1 MSLLIVRLVVFVLL
15 FWAGWRLW
23 QFWLQQQNNRLDQKN
38 SKDQKL
44 ESEDSETMVPC
55 AQCGVHLPKN
65 IALKSG
71 QHYFCCREHQAS
83 FDKEDKE

>member
-23 QFWLQQQNNRLDQKN
+23 QFWLQQQNNRLDQNAK
-38 SKDQKL
+38 SEDT
-44 ESEDSETMVPC
+44 EDSETMVPC

-65 IALKSG
+65 TAIESG
-71 QHYFCCREHQAS
+71 QRYFCCREHQEL